1 MIYFLAWRLLLH
13 SGEFEF
19 VVGALGPVLML
30 PYYVELIMTQSVL
43 VDLAIAASLTL
54 NLVVGVH
61 LFRSKRKES
70 TRWIAADGFGVPAL
84 LENSPFPDN
93 WVPATEESA
102 NPLIEAEVYFNYGR
116 RDDAEAVLASGLR
129 EGLIS
134 SVEVA
139 CLRARLAVK

>member
-1 MIYFLAWRLLLH
+1 
-13 SGEFEF
+13 
-19 VVGALGPVLML
+19 
-30 PYYVELIMTQSVL
+30 MTQSIL
-43 VDLAIAASLTL
+43 VDFAIAASVSL

-61 LFRSKRKES
+61 LFRSKRKQT

-84 LENSPFPDN
+84 LENAPFPDN
-93 WVPATEESA
+93 WVPATEESPK
-102 NPLIEAEVYFNYGR
+102 PLLEAEVYFTYGR

-129 EGLIS
+129 DGLIS

>member
-1 MIYFLAWRLLLH
+1 MIYFLAWRLLID
-13 SGEFEF
+13 SGGFEF
-19 VVGALGPVLML
+19 VYGVLGPDLRL
-30 PYYVELIMTQSVL
+30 PYFVELIMTQSVL
-43 VDLAIAASLTL
+43 VDFAIAASVSL

-61 LFRSKRKES
+61 LFRSKRKQT
-70 TRWIAADGFGVPAL
+70 TRWIAADGLGVPAL

-93 WVPATEESA
+93 WVPVTEELPK
-102 NPLIEAEVYFNYGR
+102 PLLEAEVYFTYGR